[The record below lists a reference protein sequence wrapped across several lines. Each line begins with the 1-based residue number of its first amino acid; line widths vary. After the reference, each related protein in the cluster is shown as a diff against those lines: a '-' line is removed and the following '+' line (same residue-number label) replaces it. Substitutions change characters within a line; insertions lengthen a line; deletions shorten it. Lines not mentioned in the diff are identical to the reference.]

1 MLHVSLKMFLQYQ
14 NVNTLWFPDLIIC
27 QVFHFRFLVIVD
39 VLRLKHQVDMV
50 RAKVDW
56 VHCSV
61 CYVEERNPKCVFAF
75 TMRSFK
81 LKVP

>member
-27 QVFHFRFLVIVD
+27 QVFHLRFLAIVD
-39 VLRLKHQVDMV
+39 VLSLKHQVDMV

-56 VHCSV
+56 VHGSV
-61 CYVEERNPKCVFAF
+61 CYVEEIKNVFL
-75 TMRSFK
+75 RSR
-81 LKVP
+81 